1 LPTISTVLQELRSF
15 TYATALDLNQVWATK
30 PLDWILTRPES
41 VPSTFHGASTPI
53 SDYRWMLQ
61 VLLIYSKTKM
71 SELMRTLEKSEDDL
85 LTKYQV
91 TKASLSD
98 HLDKLRRY
106 SQGCKKQALN
116 NAAKSKILYPRS
128 GLSRIYPNERW
139 S

>member
-1 LPTISTVLQELRSF
+1 VLQELESF
-15 TYATALDLNQVWATK
+15 TFATALELKQVWATK

-41 VPSTFHGASTPI
+41 VPSTFHGASTSI
-53 SDYRWMLQ
+53 SDYRWILQ

-98 HLDKLRRY
+98 HLEKT
-106 SQGCKKQALN
+106 S
-116 NAAKSKILYPRS
+116 
-128 GLSRIYPNERW
+128 
-139 S
+139 